1 MPVEMP
7 TEMMINAL
15 DKCCDGYRRCVDC
28 ELKPKYDKEVKE
40 YTDDYGCQFEFMDK
54 QMIEKIYNWYKEL
67 DLVACE
73 NAKAECC
80 DKEPDESKPHIEPK
94 VARHYTICQKL
105 NQVYKA
111 KNHDYGDSFGDTY
124 KTLGIISAVTRLS
137 DKMNRL
143 MSLAVSHDAQVK
155 DEKIEDTLLD
165 MANYAIMTLI
175 ELGYEPEN

>member
-1 MPVEMP
+1 MTRKEK
-7 TEMMINAL
+7 IDAL
-15 DKCCDGYRRCVDC
+15 ELYCNHCGNTCDKC
-28 ELKPKYDKEVKE
+28 ELKNMYDKETAE
-40 YTDDYGCQFEFMDK
+40 FTDKYSCVFNAMDNK
-54 QMIEKIYNWYKEL
+54 MLDKIYGWYKEL
-67 DLVACE
+67 DDLKQ
-73 NAKAECC
+73 N
-80 DKEPDESKPHIEPK
+80 IEPK
-94 VARHYTICQKL
+94 VAKHYAICQKL

-124 KTLGIISAVTRLS
+124 KKLGIISAVTRLS

-175 ELGYEPEN
+175 ELGYEVNE

>member
-1 MPVEMP
+1 MNRSEKEEILNCYCDSIDDCDNCELMKKYDKD
-7 TEMMINAL
+7 TIEFTDRYACIFDKMSDDML
-15 DKCCDGYRRCVDC
+15 DKCYDW
-28 ELKPKYDKEVKE
+28 LKDISR
-40 YTDDYGCQFEFMDK
+40 G
-54 QMIEKIYNWYKEL
+54 
-67 DLVACE
+67 ACE
-73 NAKAECC
+73 NAEAKCC
-80 DKEPDESKPHIEPK
+80 DKEPDGLKLHIEPK
-94 VARHYTICQKL
+94 VARHYAICQNL

-124 KTLGIISAVTRLS
+124 KKLGIISAVTRLS

>member
-1 MPVEMP
+1 MTRKEKENILYDYCDNKTFDC
-7 TEMMINAL
+7 TECPL
-15 DKCCDGYRRCVDC
+15 SK
-28 ELKPKYDKEVKE
+28 KYDKETDE
-40 YTDDYGCQFEFMDK
+40 YTDTYACVFHKMSDDMLNKC
-54 QMIEKIYNWYKEL
+54 YNWYKEF
-67 DLVACE
+67 DPAACE
-73 NAKAECC
+73 NAEDECC
-80 DKEPDESKPHIEPK
+80 DAEPDDLKLHIEPK
-94 VARHYTICQKL
+94 VARHYAICQKL

-124 KTLGIISAVTRLS
+124 KKLGIISAVTRLS

-143 MSLAVSHDAQVK
+143 MSLAVSHESQVK

>member
-1 MPVEMP
+1 MT
-7 TEMMINAL
+7 TEMMIDELEEYCQECN
-15 DKCCDGYRRCVDC
+15 KCDNC
-28 ELKPKYDKEVKE
+28 ELKNSYDEQVDAFTDNNGCVFDEMDEDMVK
-40 YTDDYGCQFEFMDK
+40 
-54 QMIEKIYNWYKEL
+54 KIYGWYKEL
-67 DLVACE
+67 DPAACE
-73 NAKAECC
+73 NAEAKCC
-80 DKEPDESKPHIEPK
+80 SKELNESKLPIEQK
-94 VARHYTICQKL
+94 VARHYAICQKL

-124 KTLGIISAVTRLS
+124 KKLGIISAVTRLS

-175 ELGYEPEN
+175 ELGYEVDE